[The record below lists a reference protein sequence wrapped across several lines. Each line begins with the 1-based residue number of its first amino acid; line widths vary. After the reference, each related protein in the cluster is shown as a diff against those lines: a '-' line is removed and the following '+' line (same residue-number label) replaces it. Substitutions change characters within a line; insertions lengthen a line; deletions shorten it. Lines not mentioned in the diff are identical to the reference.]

1 MEHAAETSKSIGEGR
16 QIQAKEG
23 KGAVTTDKDS
33 DVGSGVS
40 EDLSALMSEENDALL
55 PQMSRRQPGWAN
67 GHRRSKRSKIEHG
80 IEEMVSEKSG
90 PEDRTDGSPKGGRGR
105 RSGVKEEEEEEE
117 AALDIYTDLSQSKD
131 LLGKV
136 VPSMSLEWKTP
147 EHEDDFIRYP
157 EYAGKVMTVQKV
169 RKVKG
174 HHGGIQ
180 CLQFDRRRLITGGVD
195 RTVRLWDV
203 RSGRSVHKFFGHKG
217 GVRCVK
223 FDDDIL
229 VTGSWDS
236 VIFVWNIRRFVQVA
250 ILHGHENSVSC
261 LKLIKQFVISGS
273 HDHSVRVWSRPTYLC
288 MLVLRGHSGPVLSV
302 EADEEHV
309 YSTATDL

>member
-1 MEHAAETSKSIGEGR
+1 MWGR
-16 QIQAKEG
+16 
-23 KGAVTTDKDS
+23 
-33 DVGSGVS
+33 
-40 EDLSALMSEENDALL
+40 
-55 PQMSRRQPGWAN
+55 
-67 GHRRSKRSKIEHG
+67 KIC
-80 IEEMVSEKSG
+80 
-90 PEDRTDGSPKGGRGR
+90 
-105 RSGVKEEEEEEE
+105 
-117 AALDIYTDLSQSKD
+117 SQSCVE
-131 LLGKV
+131 GKV

-203 RSGRSVHKFFGHKG
+203 RSGRSVHKFFGHKVSHILSLSSLLSSLDTRGGG

-273 HDHSVRVWSRPTYLC
+273 HDHSVRVWSRLTYLC
-288 MLVLRGHSGPVLSV
+288 TLVLRGHSGPVLSV